1 MSIRFPREWP
11 PCTGACGLA
20 LALAAGCS
28 NNPFRTTAPAAPV
41 SLVPPPGV
49 AAPAHT
55 IQPPALPQTA
65 PLQPSYS
72 DVDPRQVENMLARSR
87 QEKLL
92 MQDELVALREQLAST
107 SNQLAQARTAMPGTP
122 AQPGSPLQPG
132 AAPQPGMAARTE
144 SPLGPATAP
153 QPGGPVGPAVM
164 QSAMAQLSMPGIES
178 RFDGNVVRIEIP
190 SDRLFESGSANLLP
204 GGAALLTQVSGEIE
218 RVYPGHF
225 IGIEGHCDTEPL
237 QNASWGSA
245 HQLTAARAST
255 VFEFFTTRTSLRQG
269 QLFLVAHGSNHPVV
283 SNATAAGR
291 TRNRRVELVVYPE
304 RSGGG
309 DG

>member
-1 MSIRFPREWP
+1 QIAP
-11 PCTGACGLA
+11 P
-20 LALAAGCS
+20 
-28 NNPFRTTAPAAPV
+28 
-41 SLVPPPGV
+41 
-49 AAPAHT
+49 
-55 IQPPALPQTA
+55 
-65 PLQPSYS
+65 QPSYT
-72 DVDPRQVENMLARSR
+72 DVDGRQVEAMLARSR

-92 MQDELVALREQLAST
+92 MEDELVALREQLAST
-107 SNQLAQARTAMPGTP
+107 SKQLAQARTTVPGPLAQDAVLARSEPAAAAEAMDGTRS
-122 AQPGSPLQPG
+122 G
-132 AAPQPGMAARTE
+132 
-144 SPLGPATAP
+144 GPAGA
-153 QPGGPVGPAVM
+153 AVM
-164 QSAMAQLSMPGIES
+164 QSAMARLSMPGIES

-190 SDRLFESGSANLLP
+190 SDRLFEAGSASLLP

-237 QNASWGSA
+237 QNASWSSA

-255 VFEFFTTRTSLRQG
+255 VFEFFTSRTSLRQG

-304 RSGGG
+304 RSAGG